1 MLFVKIL
8 QISRAVAAMRKM
20 VKKRKSIFTIM
31 DSMMKKVITILLLET
46 TLLTGMR
53 LLTSWEKDPSVQLLD
68 ALITRKRDK
77 LQLRLLRI
85 RRNIII
91 RQV

>member
-8 QISRAVAAMRKM
+8 QISRAVAVMRKM
-20 VKKRKSIFTIM
+20 VKKRKNIFTIM

-53 LLTSWEKDPSVQLLD
+53 LL
-68 ALITRKRDK
+68 
-77 LQLRLLRI
+77 
-85 RRNIII
+85 NF
-91 RQV
+91 